1 MRLTKKLQL
10 LIFSVTLFAHGMVY
24 ADNYPFQRGIDILH
38 YAFSLTVSDVTDK
51 ICGTASVTFKITQR
65 GVSAIQFDLANSN
78 QERQGKGMQVISV
91 KLKGQPLSYTHQSDR
106 LQISLPGNVRDSGL
120 VATIE
125 IQYSG
130 TPNTG
135 MRIGNTQFGKRSFS
149 SDNWPNKGRHWLP
162 MVDHP
167 SDKATVEFMVTAPSH
182 YQVISNGLLQEV
194 SVLNDSMKLTHWKQ
208 SVPVSPWLFVLGIQ
222 EYAVQYVD
230 TFHGKSIETWVHPQ
244 NRVAGFYDFAAPTKK
259 VLQFYT
265 DYVGPYAYEKLANI
279 QAPSVSGGMET
290 ASAIFY
296 TEKLVTGKRT
306 DRTRQVVIHEIA
318 HQWFGNAVTE
328 STWDDV
334 WLSEGFATYFTLLFV
349 ENDEGRD
356 AFVKGLQSARTTI
369 ENYYASGKNFAIV
382 AARSPEKEEVT
393 SAITYQKGAWVLHML
408 REKIGDAAFQKG
420 IRSYYKKYFNAN
432 ATTDQFRLEME
443 RASGISLQSFF
454 NQWLLRSGIPT
465 IQVDWQYNPSKKLLE
480 ISLMQT
486 NADNSIYE
494 IPLEITIQQSN
505 GALIKQK
512 LLLQKKQDT
521 FRIPMA
527 TAPTGLIPD
536 PATRLLA
543 TFRVQSA
550 K

>member
-1 MRLTKKLQL
+1 MRTFHLSIVIIL
-10 LIFSVTLFAHGMVY
+10 LLHFFVSSTVKAEDYL
-24 ADNYPFQRGIDILH
+24 FQRGVDVLH
-38 YAFSLTVSDVTDK
+38 YSFQLSVSDATDQ
-51 ICGTASVTFKITQR
+51 IQCLAT
-65 GVSAIQFDLANSN
+65 IQFQLKQKGVADFFLDLANVNSS
-78 QERQGKGMQVISV
+78 RQGKGMQIASIEMEGMPV
-91 KLKGQPLSYTHQSDR
+91 KFLHVRDKI
-106 LQISLPGNVRDSGL
+106 QISIPETKRDSGAL
-120 VATIE
+120 LTVV

-130 TPNTG
+130 YPYSG
-135 MRIGNTQFGKRSFS
+135 LRVGNTQFGKRSFS

-162 MVDHP
+162 LVDHP
-167 SDKATVEFMVTAPSH
+167 YDKATVAFKVTAPIH

-208 SVPVSPWLFVLGIQ
+208 SVPVSPWLFVIGIQ

-230 TFHGKSIETWVHPQ
+230 TFQGKSIETWVHPQ
-244 NRVAGFYDFAAPTKK
+244 NRVAGFYDFEAPTKK

-432 ATTDQFRLEME
+432 ATTDQFRSEME

-465 IQVDWQYNPSKKLLE
+465 IQVDWQYNASKKLLE

-486 NADNSIYE
+486 NADDSVYE
-494 IPLEITIQQSN
+494 LPVEIAVQQSN
-505 GALIKQK
+505 GAPIKQK

-521 FRIPMA
+521 YRIPMA
-527 TAPTGLIPD
+527 NAPIGLIPD
-536 PATRLLA
+536 PATRLLT

>member
-1 MRLTKKLQL
+1 MRLTKTVQL
-10 LIFSVTLFAHGMVY
+10 LLISITLLTHGIVY

-38 YAFSLTVSDVTDK
+38 YAFSLKLGDASDQ
-51 ICGTASVTFKITQR
+51 ISGTASVTFKITQR

-91 KLKGQPLSYTHQSDR
+91 QLKGQSLSYTHQSDR
-106 LQISLPGNVRDSGL
+106 LQISLPGNIRDSGL

-130 TPNTG
+130 SPYTG
-135 MRIGNTQFGKRSFS
+135 LRIGNTQFGKRSFS

-230 TFHGKSIETWVHPQ
+230 TFQGKSIETWVHPQ
-244 NRVAGFYDFAAPTKK
+244 NRAAGFYDFAEPTKK
-259 VLQFYT
+259 VLQFYS

-290 ASAIFY
+290 SSAIFY
-296 TEKLVTGKRT
+296 TEKLVTGSRSERT
-306 DRTRQVVIHEIA
+306 QQVVIHEIA

-334 WLSEGFATYFTLLFV
+334 WLSEGFATYFTLLFI
-349 ENDEGRD
+349 EHNAGIA
-356 AFVKGLQSARTTI
+356 AFVKGLQSAKQTI
-369 ENYYASGKNFAIV
+369 ERYYASGKNFAIV
-382 AARSPEKEEVT
+382 ADRSPEKEEVT

-408 REKIGDAAFQKG
+408 RNTIGDPAFQQG
-420 IRSYYKKYFNAN
+420 IRTYYKKYFNAN
-432 ATTDQFRLEME
+432 ATTGNLIAEME
-443 RASGISLQSFF
+443 KASGKKLQSFF
-454 NQWLLRSGIPT
+454 DQWLLLSGIPQIT
-465 IQVDWQYNPSKKLLE
+465 ISWQYDVSTK
-480 ISLMQT
+480 SLAITLAQNRAEQLYT
-486 NADNSIYE
+486 L
-494 IPLEITIQQSN
+494 PLEIEIQQS
-505 GALIKQK
+505 GAAGSLVKQLTLKKQK
-512 LLLQKKQDT
+512 ET
-521 FRIPMA
+521 FRIPLA
-527 TAPTGLIPD
+527 KAPVALVPD
-536 PATRLLA
+536 PASRLLA
-543 TFRVQSA
+543 TYNLQPVQ
-550 K
+550 

>member
-1 MRLTKKLQL
+1 MRLTKRVQL
-10 LIFSVTLFAHGMVY
+10 LIISVTLLIHGMAY

-38 YAFSLTVSDVTDK
+38 YAFSLTVSDASDQ
-51 ICGTASVTFKITQR
+51 INGTASVIFRITQR
-65 GVSAIQFDLANSN
+65 GIAAIQFDLANSS
-78 QERQGKGMQVISV
+78 QERQGKGMQVVSV
-91 KLKGQPLSYTHQSDR
+91 QLKGQPLSYTHQSDR
-106 LQISLPGNVRDSGL
+106 LRISLPDNVRDSGL

-125 IQYSG
+125 IRYSG
-130 TPNTG
+130 SPYTG
-135 MRIGNTQFGKRSFS
+135 LRIGNTQFGKRSFS

-167 SDKATVEFMVTAPSH
+167 SDKATVEFKITAPSH

-194 SVLNDSMKLTHWKQ
+194 SVLNDSTKLTHWKQ

-230 TFHGKSIETWVHPQ
+230 TFDGKSIETWVHPQ
-244 NRVAGFYDFAAPTKK
+244 NRAAGFYDFAEPTKK

-290 ASAIFY
+290 SSAIFY
-296 TEKLVTGKRT
+296 TEKLVTGTRSERT
-306 DRTRQVVIHEIA
+306 QQVVIHEIA

-349 ENDEGRD
+349 EHDAGRE
-356 AFVKGLQSARTTI
+356 AFVKGLQSAKQTI
-369 ENYYASGKNFAIV
+369 ERYYASGKNFAIV
-382 AARSPEKEEVT
+382 ADRSPEKEEVT

-408 REKIGDAAFQKG
+408 RNTIGDVAFQQG

-432 ATTDQFRLEME
+432 ATTANFIAEME
-443 RASGISLQSFF
+443 KAAGKKLPSFF
-454 NQWLLRSGIPT
+454 DQWLLRSGIPHIT
-465 IQVDWQYNPSKKLLE
+465 ISWQYEASSK
-480 ISLMQT
+480 SLAITLAQDSAENLYT
-486 NADNSIYE
+486 L
-494 IPLEITIQQSN
+494 PLEIEIQQS
-505 GALIKQK
+505 GAGSLVKQFT
-512 LLLQKKQDT
+512 LEKQQET
-521 FRIPMA
+521 FRIPLA
-527 TAPTGLIPD
+527 KTPAALVAD

-543 TFRVQSA
+543 TYRVLTAQ
-550 K
+550 

>member
-1 MRLTKKLQL
+1 MRLTKRVQL
-10 LIFSVTLFAHGMVY
+10 LIISVTLLTHGMAY
-24 ADNYPFQRGIDILH
+24 ADSYPFQHGINILH
-38 YAFSLTVSDVTDK
+38 YAFSLSVNDASDQ
-51 ICGTASVTFKITQR
+51 ISGTALVTFGITQR
-65 GVSAIQFDLANSN
+65 GITAIQFDLANSN
-78 QERQGKGMQVISV
+78 QERQGKGMQVVSV
-91 KLKGQPLSYTHQSDR
+91 QLKGQPLSYTHQSDR

-130 TPNTG
+130 LPYTG
-135 MRIGNTQFGKRSFS
+135 LRIGNTQFGKRSFS

-167 SDKATVEFMVTAPSH
+167 SDKATVEFKVTAPSH

-194 SVLNDSMKLTHWKQ
+194 SVLNDSTKLTHWKQ

-230 TFHGKSIETWVHPQ
+230 TFDGKSIETWVHPQ
-244 NRVAGFYDFAAPTKK
+244 NRAAGFYDFAEPTKK

-290 ASAIFY
+290 SSAIFY
-296 TEKLVTGKRT
+296 TEKLVTGTRSERT
-306 DRTRQVVIHEIA
+306 QQVVIHEIA

-349 ENDEGRD
+349 EHDAGRE
-356 AFVKGLQSARTTI
+356 AFVKGLKSAKQTI
-369 ENYYASGKNFAIV
+369 ERYYASGKNFAIV
-382 AARSPEKEEVT
+382 ADRSPEKEEVT

-408 REKIGDAAFQKG
+408 RNTIGDVAFQQG
-420 IRSYYKKYFNAN
+420 IHSYYSKYFNAN
-432 ATTDQFRLEME
+432 TTTANFIAEME
-443 RASGISLQSFF
+443 KASGKKLQPFF
-454 NQWLLRSGIPT
+454 DQWLLRSGIPHIT
-465 IQVDWQYNPSKKLLE
+465 ISWQYEASSK
-480 ISLMQT
+480 SLAITLAQESAENLYT
-486 NADNSIYE
+486 L
-494 IPLEITIQQSN
+494 PLEIEIQQS
-505 GALIKQK
+505 GTGSLVKQFT
-512 LLLQKKQDT
+512 LTKQQET
-521 FRIPMA
+521 FRIPLA
-527 TAPTGLIPD
+527 KAPSALVAD

-543 TFRVQSA
+543 TYRVLTAQ
-550 K
+550 

>member
-38 YAFSLTVSDVTDK
+38 YAFSLTVSDVTDQ
-51 ICGTASVTFKITQR
+51 INGTASVTFKITQR

-78 QERQGKGMQVISV
+78 QERLGKGMQVISV
-91 KLKGQPLSYTHQSDR
+91 KLKGQALSYTHQSDR
-106 LQISLPGNVRDSGL
+106 LQISLPSNVRDSGL

-125 IQYSG
+125 IRYGG
-130 TPNTG
+130 TPYTG
-135 MRIGNTQFGKRSFS
+135 MQIGNTQFGKRSFS

-230 TFHGKSIETWVHPQ
+230 TFQGKSIETWVHPQ
-244 NRVAGFYDFAAPTKK
+244 NRAAGFYDFAEPTKK

-290 ASAIFY
+290 SSAIFY
-296 TEKLVTGKRT
+296 TEKLVTGTRSERT
-306 DRTRQVVIHEIA
+306 QQVVIHEIA

-349 ENDEGRD
+349 ENDAGRQ
-356 AFVKGLQSARTTI
+356 AFVKGLQSAKQTI
-369 ENYYASGKNFAIV
+369 ERYYASGKNFAIV
-382 AARSPEKEEVT
+382 ADRSPEKEEVT

-408 REKIGDAAFQKG
+408 RNTIGDVAFQQG
-420 IRSYYKKYFNAN
+420 IRTYYKKYFNAN
-432 ATTDQFRLEME
+432 ATTGNFIAEME
-443 RASGISLQSFF
+443 KASGKKLQSFF
-454 NQWLLRSGIPT
+454 DQWLLRSGIPQIT
-465 IQVDWQYNPSKKLLE
+465 INWQYDAAAK
-480 ISLMQT
+480 SLAITLAQD
-486 NADNSIYE
+486 NADNLYTL
-494 IPLEITIQQSN
+494 PLEIEIQLL
-505 GALIKQK
+505 GAGNLVKQFTLK
-512 LLLQKKQDT
+512 NQQET
-521 FRIPMA
+521 FRIPLEK
-527 TAPTGLIPD
+527 APAALVAD
-536 PATRLLA
+536 PASRLLA
-543 TFRVQSA
+543 TYYLQRAQ
-550 K
+550 